1 MTGTPSRTAR
11 ASTARWGLKAAAG
24 KTLTRGTQIV
34 YEAIVCGRGSV
45 GIRSPKSSGTG
56 GRKHGGH
63 GVKVTRLTL
72 GDLCTCYVLSASK
85 GGVMGV
91 QESAEGKVDRCS
103 GRRPEQANP
112 IRYRSLDG
120 KIRRRK

>member
-11 ASTARWGLKAAAG
+11 ASAARWGLKEAAG
-24 KTLTRGTQIV
+24 KALTRGTRTV

-45 GIRSPKSSGTG
+45 GIRSPKSSGTD

-72 GDLCTCYVLSASK
+72 GDLPTCVKLVSPK
-85 GGVMGV
+85 GGVRGG
-91 QESAEGKVDRCS
+91 QESAEGTVDRCS

-112 IRYRSLDG
+112 NRYRRLDDR
-120 KIRRRK
+120 IRRRK

>member
-11 ASTARWGLKAAAG
+11 ASTARWGLKEAAG
-24 KTLTRGTQIV
+24 KALTRGTRTV
-34 YEAIVCGRGSV
+34 YEAIVCGRGCV
-45 GIRSPKSSGTG
+45 GIRSPKSSVTD

-72 GDLCTCYVLSASK
+72 GDLSNWST
-85 GGVMGV
+85 GG

-112 IRYRSLDG
+112 NRY
-120 KIRRRK
+120 